1 MMKNSYKFL
10 VFFTLLCSVVFAQE
24 RILIDGRAKV
34 YKSEPQVIYLKN
46 INSGKQTQ
54 SDLTG
59 YFSIFVQKGDVLSF
73 WSSNI
78 KMENVTVTDEI
89 VKSKQLELL
98 LLKNDQR
105 LEEIVIDSKG
115 KEVDPLGLKMKKY
128 SQAERQYRA
137 ESYFPLSFTSLGL
150 SPLINLFN
158 GKRKMQRK
166 MLDYEKDDINFQ
178 YFKKFYPKEYLVK
191 RFHIPEEYTDAFSY
205 FVIEQPGYDLMEWSN
220 REEKDLELAQLAVR
234 FKEQNKIK

>member
-1 MMKNSYKFL
+1 MKNSYKFL
-10 VFFTLLCSVVFAQE
+10 VLFTLLCSAVFAQE

-59 YFSIFVQKGDVLSF
+59 YFSILVQKGDVLSF
-73 WSSNI
+73 WANNI

-89 VKSKQLELL
+89 IQSKQLELM
-98 LLKNDQR
+98 LLKNDQL
-105 LEEIVIDSKG
+105 LEEIIIDSKG
-115 KEVDPLGLKMKKY
+115 KQVDPLGFKMKTY
-128 SQAERQYRA
+128 SKAERIYRS

-150 SPLINLFN
+150 GPLINVFN

-205 FVIEQPGYDLMEWSN
+205 FVIEQPGYDILNWSN
-220 REEKDLELAQLAVR
+220 REEKDLELAELAVR
-234 FKEQNKIK
+234 FKELHKIK